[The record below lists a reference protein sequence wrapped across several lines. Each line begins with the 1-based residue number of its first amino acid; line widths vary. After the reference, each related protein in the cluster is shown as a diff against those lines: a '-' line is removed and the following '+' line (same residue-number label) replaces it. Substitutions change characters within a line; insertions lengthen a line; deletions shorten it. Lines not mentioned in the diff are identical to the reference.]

1 MDEIISVIVPCYN
14 VEKYIL
20 RCLKSIEEQTIGM
33 EHLEIILV
41 NDASEDNTL
50 AYLKVFEDK
59 HIDNVYIINFKKNK
73 GSSAARNAGLNI
85 STGKYIFFIDADDAI
100 DKTAIEKMYL
110 KAEEYQCDLVECG
123 YRFGYG
129 DAQYIAERNGD
140 DWYKDFSDINTR
152 KWYIA
157 HMPKVTMWG
166 RLWRRAFLKEH
177 NLYLDESYSMSED
190 VLFTGQAMFLL
201 RDCYYINEQLYFYYI
216 NQESLSRSEKY
227 NTNQNRGAVAACNR
241 LIQVL
246 KERGLLEDALSTYRD
261 EFGWYIIGPSYFYTM
276 NNIYKEIQFFRD
288 SVKSI
293 FPDILENKYLQILD
307 GTHAEW
313 MRHFKRG

>member
-1 MDEIISVIVPCYN
+1 MDGIVSVIVPCFN
-14 VEKYIL
+14 VEKCIM

-50 AYLKVFEDK
+50 AYLKAFEDK
-59 HIDNVYIINFKKNK
+59 HIDNVYTIDFRKNR

-85 STGKYIFFIDADDAI
+85 ATGRYIFFIDADDAI

-123 YRFGYG
+123 YQTAFR
-129 DAQYIAERNGD
+129 DAQYVARRNGN
-140 DWYKDFSDINTR
+140 DWYKDLSDINNR
-152 KWYIA
+152 KWYIT
-157 HMPKVTMWG
+157 HMPKLTVWG
-166 RLWRRAFLKEH
+166 RLWRKFFLQK
-177 NLYLDESYSMSED
+177 NALYLDEDYNMSED

-201 RDCYYINEQLYFYYI
+201 KDCYFINEQLYFYYI
-216 NQESLSRSEKY
+216 NQESMSRSERY
-227 NTNQNRGAVAACNR
+227 NSTQNRGVVAACNR
-241 LIQVL
+241 LIEIL
-246 KERGLLEDALSTYRD
+246 KERGLLEEAMSTYRD

-276 NNIYKEIQFFRD
+276 NNIYKEISFFRD

-293 FPDILENKYLQILD
+293 FPDILENRYLQILD
-307 GTHAEW
+307 ETHAEW
-313 MRHFKRG
+313 MRHFRFG